1 VKKKLEEDDKI
12 IESGY
17 KYVEFEVES
26 KSVHFQLDELISTR
40 WIRKPRKSITTFNTQ
55 ELIKNWRKRRRTKRR
70 NPIKLTSK
78 NYGITKTRKT
88 NCLQAS
94 EKESW

>member
-1 VKKKLEEDDKI
+1 MKKIQETKREIEEVKKKLEEDDKI

-40 WIRKPRKSITTFNTQ
+40 
-55 ELIKNWRKRRRTKRR
+55 
-70 NPIKLTSK
+70 
-78 NYGITKTRKT
+78 
-88 NCLQAS
+88 
-94 EKESW
+94 